1 MLPLAFTLCLLLCGC
16 MSRTENRGVEKIG
29 GADGITGIVV
39 GDSRE
44 NDSSLG
50 AFRVCTYEGPLYPDT
65 FCYILTLKSRIY
77 SGDGVFTLSPVD
89 RADES
94 LPSYSGRRYTQ
105 RGTPDDVDAV
115 VWQLVANGGGPIF
128 NFLYESGRLVMLND
142 TCGKID
148 GALFWRRTDIRK
160 GVRI

>member
-1 MLPLAFTLCLLLCGC
+1 
-16 MSRTENRGVEKIG
+16 MSRTENRGV
-29 GADGITGIVV
+29 DGITGIVV

-94 LPSYSGRRYTQ
+94 LPSYSGHRYTQ
-105 RGTPDDVDAV
+105 RGTPDDVDA
-115 VWQLVANGGGPIF
+115 GKSTGRFSGSERIF
-128 NFLYESGRLVMLND
+128 GRV
-142 TCGKID
+142 
-148 GALFWRRTDIRK
+148 
-160 GVRI
+160 

>member
-1 MLPLAFTLCLLLCGC
+1 MKRMLPLAFTLYLLLCGC

-29 GADGITGIVV
+29 GVVV

-77 SGDGVFTLSPVD
+77 SGNGVFTLSPVD
-89 RADES
+89 SADES
-94 LPSYSGRRYTQ
+94 YGSLWRMAEARYSISYMRA
-105 RGTPDDVDAV
+105 AV
-115 VWQLVANGGGPIF
+115 
-128 NFLYESGRLVMLND
+128 
-142 TCGKID
+142 
-148 GALFWRRTDIRK
+148 LFC
-160 GVRI
+160 

>member
-1 MLPLAFTLCLLLCGC
+1 MKRMLPLAFTLYLLLCGC

-29 GADGITGIVV
+29 GVDGITGIVV

-77 SGDGVFTLSPVD
+77 SGDGVFTLFPVD
-89 RADES
+89 RVDES
-94 LPSYSGRRYTQ
+94 LPSYSIHNGVLPTMSMPWYGSLWRMAEARYSISYM
-105 RGTPDDVDAV
+105 RAAV
-115 VWQLVANGGGPIF
+115 L
-128 NFLYESGRLVMLND
+128 L
-142 TCGKID
+142 C
-148 GALFWRRTDIRK
+148 
-160 GVRI
+160 

>member
-1 MLPLAFTLCLLLCGC
+1 MKRMLPLAFTLCLLLCGC

-65 FCYILTLKSRIY
+65 FCYILTLKAGYIAVMVFLRFLLSIERTSRCRLIRDAGIHNGVLPTMSMPWYGSLWRMAEARY
-77 SGDGVFTLSPVD
+77 SISYM
-89 RADES
+89 RA
-94 LPSYSGRRYTQ
+94 
-105 RGTPDDVDAV
+105 AV
-115 VWQLVANGGGPIF
+115 
-128 NFLYESGRLVMLND
+128 
-142 TCGKID
+142 
-148 GALFWRRTDIRK
+148 LFC
-160 GVRI
+160 

>member
-1 MLPLAFTLCLLLCGC
+1 MDRYMFVKNLKVVHEKNVAF
-16 MSRTENRGVEKIG
+16 GVY
-29 GADGITGIVV
+29 AVFAFV
-39 GDSRE
+39 
-44 NDSSLG
+44 G

>member
-1 MLPLAFTLCLLLCGC
+1 MKRMLPLAFTLCLLLCGC

-94 LPSYSGRRYTQ
+94 LPSYSGPVYTTGYSRRCRC
-105 RGTPDDVDAV
+105 RGMA
-115 VWQLVANGGGPIF
+115 A
-128 NFLYESGRLVMLND
+128 
-142 TCGKID
+142 CGE
-148 GALFWRRTDIRK
+148 WRRPDIQFP
-160 GVRI
+160 I

>member
-1 MLPLAFTLCLLLCGC
+1 MKRMLPLAFTLYLLLCGC

-77 SGDGVFTLSPVD
+77 SGDGVFTFSPVD

-94 LPSYSGRRYTQ
+94 LPSYSGA
-105 RGTPDDVDAV
+105 GIH
-115 VWQLVANGGGPIF
+115 N
-128 NFLYESGRLVMLND
+128 
-142 TCGKID
+142 
-148 GALFWRRTDIRK
+148 GALPTMSMPWYGSLWRMAEARYSISYMRAA
-160 GVRI
+160 VLLC